1 MSYPHPH
8 YLQPYP
14 PAPQPAQVPP
24 PWPLHGVW
32 PASYPP
38 APPAGNQRR
47 FQVRIRKHTGL
58 AILMLNQTYTVT
70 GTFAECEAALR
81 GALVHNLLL
90 GWWSLASLLIWNW
103 VALVENHSARTTLR
117 RQAAQAHTAPTQARW
132 QRPSTV
138 TDPQGFRP

>member
-1 MSYPHPH
+1 M
-8 YLQPYP
+8 
-14 PAPQPAQVPP
+14 
-24 PWPLHGVW
+24 
-32 PASYPP
+32 
-38 APPAGNQRR
+38 
-47 FQVRIRKHTGL
+47 